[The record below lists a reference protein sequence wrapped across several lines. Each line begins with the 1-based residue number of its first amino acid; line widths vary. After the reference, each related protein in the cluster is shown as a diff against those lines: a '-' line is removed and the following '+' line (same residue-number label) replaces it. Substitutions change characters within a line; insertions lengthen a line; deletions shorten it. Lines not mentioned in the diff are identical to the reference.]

1 MRATLVSLGLIT
13 SAVLFSQFSNADD
26 KGSTGVD
33 RSPGQAGPVL
43 LSPEDTFFALPA
55 PPCEDRI
62 SVSPV
67 VMFSSAGG
75 TLLGLEFDQITVY
88 SSGLVLLA
96 GAESFSNTVS
106 ARMAQVSPLEVLE
119 LGRDLARLGAAS
131 LCDQSYDVTDVP
143 LKTISLASGM
153 GTNVTLHSFS
163 YWLPTDQHGMIE
175 SALEQWL
182 LDNRLI
188 GSALE

>member
-1 MRATLVSLGLIT
+1 MLRATLVSLGLVT
-13 SAVLFSQFSNADD
+13 SAVLFSQISNAD
-26 KGSTGVD
+26 KGNTGID
-33 RSPGQAGPVL
+33 HSAGVAAPVL
-43 LSPEDTFFALPA
+43 LSPEDAFFAIPA

-62 SVSPV
+62 PLSPV
-67 VMFSSAGG
+67 LMYTSAGG
-75 TLLGLEFDQITVY
+75 TLLGLQFDQITVY

-96 GAESFSNTVS
+96 GAESHSNTMS
-106 ARMAQVSPLEVLE
+106 ARMAQVSPFEVVE
-119 LGRDLARLGAAS
+119 LGRDLARLGAGAM
-131 LCDQSYDVTDVP
+131 CDQTYDVSDVP

-153 GTNVTLHSFS
+153 GTNVSLHSFS

-188 GSALE
+188 GEVLE